1 MWPERLVARRLTL
14 KGTKAHVVKPCADA
28 RALWCVDNRRTVMRA
43 ALALTLII
51 LASNASAHT
60 GHLGEVAGHDHWIA
74 GAALG
79 LALGL
84 ALWAALK
91 GKKDTDK
98 EPSEDEIEE
107 TEGETA

>member
-1 MWPERLVARRLTL
+1 
-14 KGTKAHVVKPCADA
+14 
-28 RALWCVDNRRTVMRA
+28 MRA
-43 ALALTLII
+43 ALALTLFS
-51 LASNASAHT
+51 LANGASANV
-60 GHLGEVAGHDHWIA
+60 GHIGEVAGHDHWIA

-91 GKKDTDK
+91 GKKDDDK

>member
-1 MWPERLVARRLTL
+1 
-14 KGTKAHVVKPCADA
+14 
-28 RALWCVDNRRTVMRA
+28 MRA
-43 ALALTLII
+43 ALALTLIS
-51 LASNASAHT
+51 LANGASANV
-60 GHLGEVAGHDHWIA
+60 GHIGEVAGHDHWIA
-74 GAALG
+74 VGALG

-91 GKKDTDK
+91 GKKDDDK